1 MIQNS
6 AVLVDLHISVWTAR
20 KMDRRV
26 SEQVDANHNTKARAG
41 NYHKKLLAGTE
52 ALDSLHKVVNATRQ
66 WHYENT
72 LPWADNG
79 QRVLPMKNFFD
90 YKSVVGDFRRQ
101 FDEAGESFCQ
111 QYPDLVSAAAF
122 TLGDL
127 FNSSDYPSVEQVRSK
142 NKFHVVF
149 SPIPDAGDFR
159 VDIPNEYRDELQKIS
174 DERVAHAM
182 KDAWDR
188 LHECLTRM
196 SEKLAGD
203 EKQLF
208 RDSLVTNAVDL
219 CATLSKLNV
228 TNDPKLERARHELE
242 KTLIG
247 IDAKELRKSD
257 DVRLD
262 VKSRVDEILSMF

>member
-1 MIQNS
+1 
-6 AVLVDLHISVWTAR
+6 
-20 KMDRRV
+20 
-26 SEQVDANHNTKARAG
+26 
-41 NYHKKLLAGTE
+41 
-52 ALDSLHKVVNATRQ
+52 
-66 WHYENT
+66 
-72 LPWADNG
+72 
-79 QRVLPMKNFFD
+79 
-90 YKSVVGDFRRQ
+90 
-101 FDEAGESFCQ
+101 
-111 QYPDLVSAAAF
+111 
-122 TLGDL
+122 
-127 FNSSDYPSVEQVRSK
+127 
-142 NKFHVVF
+142 VF

-257 DVRLD
+257 EVRLD